1 MPDDFIPPKPN
12 AVLRSLL
19 FNSAPVL
26 LPLLGIA
33 GVEYDSEELERLRAL
48 APHTVLFT
56 PNHPTLGEPVV
67 MFHLSCKVEQ
77 EFYFMTAREVFKEYF
92 GIYGWVIQHIG
103 GYSLERGTIDRESFR
118 KTREI
123 LAKRGAKLV
132 VFPEGE
138 VHLQNGT
145 LLPFQSG
152 VFQMAFWGVEE
163 ARKAGRPDDPFYIV
177 PVALRYKYPQD
188 ISEEIEISLGRL
200 EQFTGA
206 KREGEDDTYMRL
218 RRITLAMLKSLE
230 REYRIAPSK
239 KSDDELAEDL
249 TDRLE
254 GIKEAILLRVVSA
267 AGLPPPKGET
277 LIDRMRSLYH
287 QVNQLTHNDPKAP
300 TLYDQELAYNQR
312 ERVKPLIKDL
322 NRLSN
327 WIAAYDGY
335 IRENPTQARIA
346 DTIIRMEKECFGFP
360 KFNQKRLYRVHIGE
374 PFNLTNCWPAY
385 EKNKRLEVSR
395 VAREIEGRVAELL
408 DASPVPEGLFR

>member
-1 MPDDFIPPKPN
+1 MADDFIPPKPTP
-12 AVLRSLL
+12 ALRSMLY
-19 FNSAPVL
+19 NCAPAL
-26 LPLLGIA
+26 LPILGIA
-33 GVEYDSEELERLRAL
+33 GIEYDPAELERLRAL
-48 APHTVLFT
+48 EPYNVLLT

-67 MFHLSCKVEQ
+67 MFHLSCKVKQ
-77 EFYFMTAREVFKEYF
+77 PFYFLTAREVFNEYY
-92 GIYGWVIQHIG
+92 GVYGWVIQHIG
-103 GYSLERGTIDRESFR
+103 GYSLLRGTIDRESFR

-123 LAKRGAKLV
+123 LAQQGAKLV

-177 PVALRYKYPQD
+177 PVGLRYRYPQD

-206 KREGEDDTYMRL
+206 KREANDDTYIRL

-230 REYRIAPSK
+230 KEYRITVP
-239 KSDDELAEDL
+239 KSEDELAEDL
-249 TDRLE
+249 THRLD
-254 GIKEAILLRVVSA
+254 GIKEAILLRVAAA
-267 AGLPPPKGET
+267 AGLSAPKGET
-277 LIDRMRSLYH
+277 LIDRMRSLSH
-287 QVNQLTHNDPKAP
+287 LVNQLAHKEPQAATP
-300 TLYDQELAYNQR
+300 YDLELSYQQR
-312 ERVKPLIKDL
+312 ERAKPLIKDL

-346 DTIIRMEKECFGFP
+346 DTIIRMEKECFGTP
-360 KFNQKRLYRVHIGE
+360 KFNQKRQYRVHIGE
-374 PFNLTNCWPAY
+374 PLNLTECWPAY
-385 EKNKRLEVSR
+385 ETNKRAEVNR
-395 VAREIEGRVAELL
+395 VTKVVEGRVAELL
-408 DASPVPEGLFR
+408 EASPVPEGLFK